1 MRSALHV
8 RSSGSVKIISL
19 DVEAVQSRLVEAA
32 RSLKSQDRNV
42 VSVWL
47 FGSLAR
53 GDYLPGSDADLLIVL
68 EKIDGPLSA
77 RIDRFADRFAGVGV
91 PVDLFPVSEAELG
104 EREEDPFWAKVLAER
119 ERLA

>member
-19 DVEAVQSRLVEAA
+19 DVEAVRSRLTEAA

-68 EKIDGPLSA
+68 EKIAGPLSA
-77 RIDRFADRFAGVGV
+77 RIDRFVDRFAGVGV
-91 PVDLFPVSEAELG
+91 PVDLFPVSEAELVK
-104 EREEDPFWAKVLAER
+104 REEDPFWAKVLAER

>member
-1 MRSALHV
+1 MRSAVHV

-19 DVEAVQSRLVEAA
+19 DSESVRARLVEAA
-32 RSLKSQDRNV
+32 RKLRVQDNKV

-53 GDYLPGSDADLLIVL
+53 RDFLPGSDADVLIVL
-68 EKIDGPLSA
+68 KECGLSFRD
-77 RIDRFADRFAGVGV
+77 RIDRFISAFSDIGI
-91 PVDLFPVSEAELG
+91 PVDVLPVTEFEFQDRAG
-104 EREEDPFWAKVLAER
+104 EPFWREVLAER